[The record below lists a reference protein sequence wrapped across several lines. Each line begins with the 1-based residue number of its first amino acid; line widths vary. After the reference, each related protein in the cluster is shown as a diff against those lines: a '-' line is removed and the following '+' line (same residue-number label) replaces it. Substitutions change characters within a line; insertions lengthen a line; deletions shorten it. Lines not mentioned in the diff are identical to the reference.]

1 MARIL
6 VLDGHA
12 AAALA
17 FTRSLGRAGHWVAV
31 GANQGIFAPARL
43 SKYCRRSFSYPVST
57 GDTSAFAASVAEFAA
72 NNQIQL
78 VIPVTDWTTLPLS
91 HHRKKF
97 SSIVPVVLPSAASLA
112 LAADKYRTAELAGSV
127 GVATPATWL
136 VTSSQDLE
144 SVQVPA
150 YPVVVKDRFSV
161 RWIGDKAVFGSVAY
175 AYSRDDLAKKVE
187 ERLAA
192 AGDVLVQ
199 EFVQG
204 KGIGFSWFSLD
215 GELRAPFQWER
226 VRETDPRGS
235 GSSARK
241 SVSIEPAIA
250 QSSAALI
257 TGAGFEGIAMVEYKQ
272 RGRGEAPVLMEI
284 NGRPWGSIQLAIASG
299 VDYPRYV
306 ADWWLSRKKPPKDA
320 PFKAGITCRR
330 MAAELTHLENLRHGT
345 PEGWPVPYPS
355 FLGSFVKIAV
365 PWYPGLRYD
374 DLAAADFRPGAA
386 EIANW
391 FRVRLGKKKKNKP

>member
-31 GANQGIFAPARL
+31 GANEGIFAPAKL
-43 SKYCRRSFSYPVST
+43 SKYCRSGFSYPVST
-57 GDTSAFAASVAEFAA
+57 DDTSAFAASVAAFAA
-72 NNQIQL
+72 DNQIQL

-91 HHRKKF
+91 HHRQKF
-97 SSIVPVVLPSAASLA
+97 SSIVSVVLPSAASLA
-112 LAADKYRTAELAGSV
+112 LAADKYRTVELAGSV

-136 VTSSQDLE
+136 VTSSQDLASLE
-144 SVQVPA
+144 VPEF
-150 YPVVVKDRFSV
+150 PVVVKDRFSV
-161 RWIGDKAVFGSVAY
+161 RWIRDKAVFGSVAY
-175 AYSRDDLAKKVE
+175 AYSRDELLKKVE

-204 KGIGFSWFSLD
+204 KGIGFSWFSMD
-215 GELRAPFQWER
+215 GEVRTPFQWER

-241 SVSIEPAIA
+241 SVPLERPMAA
-250 QSSAALI
+250 SSAALI
-257 TGAGFEGIAMVEYKQ
+257 TRAGFEGIAMVEYKQ
-272 RGRGEAPVLMEI
+272 RRRGDAPVLMEI

-306 ADWWLSRKKPPKDA
+306 ADWWLSRTKPPKEV

-345 PEGWPVPYPS
+345 PAGWPIPYPS
-355 FLGSFVKIAV
+355 FLGSLVKIGV

-374 DLAAADFRPGAA
+374 DLAGGDFRPGAA
-386 EIANW
+386 ELMNW
-391 FRVRLGKKKKNKP
+391 FRIRLGKKKN